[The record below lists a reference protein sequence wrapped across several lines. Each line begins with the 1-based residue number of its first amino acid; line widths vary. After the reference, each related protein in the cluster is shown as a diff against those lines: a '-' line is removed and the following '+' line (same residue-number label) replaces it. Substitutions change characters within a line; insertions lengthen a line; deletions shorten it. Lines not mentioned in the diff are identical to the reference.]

1 MAPPNDIANIHA
13 AVALGTAVDTA
24 PAPSLTAGGDLTA
37 TPFADGAFVIESP
50 VRQTVPAVFASPHS
64 GRHYPAEFIA
74 ASRLDATAL
83 RRSEDAF
90 IDQLFAAVPAHG
102 APLLSAR
109 FPRAYVDANR
119 DPFELDPDMFE
130 DRLPD
135 YADIASPRVAAGLG
149 TVARVVASGA
159 DIYRAKLRVA
169 EALDRIEACYKPYHA
184 ALAGLVEDTH
194 RKFGVCLLVDCHSMP
209 SVGGPMDRDPGG
221 RRVDMVLGDRHGA
234 ACAPEIIKLTE
245 RTLSGL
251 GYKVLRNAPYAGGY
265 TTRHYGRPS
274 VGIHAM
280 QIEINR
286 ALYMD
291 EARICRSDGFSA
303 LAADL
308 AVLIRVLTRIDV
320 GDVAALRVG
329 P

>member
-1 MAPPNDIANIHA
+1 MMPPDDNASLRDA
-13 AVALGTAVDTA
+13 AGAALTAVEPATA
-24 PAPSLTAGGDLTA
+24 AAGPAVGAA
-37 TPFADGAFVIESP
+37 PFADGAFVIDRP
-50 VRQTVPAVFASPHS
+50 ARQTVAAVFASPHS
-64 GRHYPAEFIA
+64 GRHYPAEFVG
-74 ASRLDATAL
+74 ASRLDATAI

-90 IDQLFAAVPAHG
+90 VDRLFDFVPEHG

-135 YADIASPRVAAGLG
+135 YADVASPRVAAGLG

-169 EALDRIEACYKPYHA
+169 EALGRIETCYKPYHA
-184 ALAGLVEDTH
+184 ALTALVEDT
-194 RKFGVCLLVDCHSMP
+194 RRQFGVCLLVDCHSMP

-234 ACAPEIIKLTE
+234 ACAPEVVKLAE

-251 GYKVLRNAPYAGGY
+251 GYRVLRNAPYAGGY

-291 EARICRSDGFSA
+291 ETRICPGPGFAALARDLATLVAVLARI
-303 LAADL
+303 DL
-308 AVLIRVLTRIDV
+308 R
-320 GDVAALRVG
+320 DVATLRTRS
-329 P
+329 